1 MTQRASECRT
11 RPIFLDFLVLV
22 ATPIFA
28 SHISASG
35 IGKDIATYHAS
46 ILLCLKRLRLAI
58 LSYFHAPVDRM
69 MVATSAGSAR
79 IACSALMDPQR
90 TIVTAFPA
98 AAIDR
103 AAASFVCA

>member
-1 MTQRASECRT
+1 
-11 RPIFLDFLVLV
+11 
-22 ATPIFA
+22 
-28 SHISASG
+28 
-35 IGKDIATYHAS
+35 
-46 ILLCLKRLRLAI
+46 LKRLRLAI
-58 LSYFHAPVDRM
+58 LSYFHASVDRM